1 MTVTF
6 DKRKQDAL
14 GKSDKSSIGDWDA
27 KISGLCKKLNS
38 NKNYYSASSCS
49 GRVVLIRNV
58 VKKGPGLFVLRTHN
72 NISFKELKK
81 SLEDYNGED
90 GLVYKQEACIL
101 HVACRDLETSMKL
114 LRLAQESGWKQSGII
129 SIGSN
134 RVVVDLR
141 STEIISFLIH
151 NGKKTLVDDD
161 FLKNLVVESN
171 NKLARTWKKI
181 KKLEKSL

>member
-1 MTVTF
+1 
-6 DKRKQDAL
+6 L
-14 GKSDKSSIGDWDA
+14 NKSEDY
-27 KISGLCKKLNS
+27 ISL
-38 NKNYYSASSCS
+38 SSCS
-49 GRVVLIRNV
+49 GRIVLIKNV
-58 VKKGPGLFVLRTHN
+58 VKKGPGLFVLRTHDKV
-72 NISFKELKK
+72 SFKELKK
-81 SLEDYNGED
+81 ALNNYSGE